1 MSHVGP
7 VVFVDKVNFHFTPFT
22 MTCVSVSK
30 KQHKRLASMSIS
42 TTMGKDQGE
51 SVTIRAL
58 ETGWDH
64 TRVYLVKQ
72 HFCMILTIEPEN

>member
-1 MSHVGP
+1 
-7 VVFVDKVNFHFTPFT
+7 
-22 MTCVSVSK
+22 
-30 KQHKRLASMSIS
+30 MSIN
-42 TTMGKDQGE
+42 TIMGKDQGE

-72 HFCMILTIEPEN
+72 HFCMILTIEPENQFPSQSVRNEHRTSMLDKELLTTMTQTLLKIHSLV

>member
-1 MSHVGP
+1 
-7 VVFVDKVNFHFTPFT
+7 
-22 MTCVSVSK
+22 
-30 KQHKRLASMSIS
+30 MSIN
-42 TTMGKDQGE
+42 TIMGKDQGE

-72 HFCMILTIEPEN
+72 HFCMILTIEPENQFPPQSVRNEHRTSMLDKESLTTMTQTLLKINSLA